1 MVVTDPIADFLIRIK
16 NAYLV
21 KKKLVEMPWSKMK
34 EKMAEILV
42 KEGFLKSAKVNPEL
56 SRRVDGERPS
66 TTLGTSPEFIEGR
79 SRTVK
84 GEKFKILEL
93 ELKYEGK
100 KAALNEVKRI
110 SKPGVRIYEKVNKIP
125 KVRQGVGITIISTP
139 QGLMTDKEA
148 RKNHQGGEIICQ
160 IW

>member
-42 KEGFLKSAKVNPEL
+42 KEGFLKNAK
-56 SRRVDGERPS
+56 VDGEQ
-66 TTLGTSPEFIEGR
+66 

-84 GEKFKILEL
+84 GEKSQFKILEL

-100 KAALNEVKRI
+100 KAVLNEVKRI

>member
-34 EKMAEILV
+34 GKMAEMLV
-42 KEGFLKSAKVNPEL
+42 KEGFLKSAKVK
-56 SRRVDGERPS
+56 S
-66 TTLGTSPEFIEGR
+66 
-79 SRTVK
+79 
-84 GEKFKILEL
+84 EKFKTLEL

-100 KAALNEVKRI
+100 RPAITEVKRI

-139 QGLMTDKEA
+139 QGLMTDKQA
-148 RKNHQGGEIICQ
+148 RKNHQGGEVICQ

>member
-16 NAYLV
+16 NACLV

-42 KEGFLKSAKVNPEL
+42 KEGFLKSAKV
-56 SRRVDGERPS
+56 
-66 TTLGTSPEFIEGR
+66 
-79 SRTVK
+79 K
-84 GEKFKILEL
+84 GEKFKILAL
-93 ELKYEGK
+93 ELKYGGK
-100 KAALNEVKRI
+100 RPAITEVKRI

>member
-21 KKKLVEMPWSKMK
+21 KKKLVEMPWSKIK
-34 EKMAEILV
+34 EKMAQILV
-42 KEGFLKSAKVNPEL
+42 KEGFLKSAKV
-56 SRRVDGERPS
+56 
-66 TTLGTSPEFIEGR
+66 
-79 SRTVK
+79 RT
-84 GEKFKILEL
+84 ENSKFKILEL

-100 KAALNEVKRI
+100 KAVLNEVKRI
-110 SKPGVRIYEKVNKIP
+110 SKPGVRIYTKFNKIAR
-125 KVRQGVGITIISTP
+125 VRQGVGITIVSTP
-139 QGLMTDKEA
+139 KGLMTDKEA

>member
-34 EKMAEILV
+34 EKMAEMLV
-42 KEGFLKSAKVNPEL
+42 KEGFLKSAKV
-56 SRRVDGERPS
+56 
-66 TTLGTSPEFIEGR
+66 
-79 SRTVK
+79 K
-84 GEKFKILEL
+84 GEKSQFKILEL

-100 KAALNEVKRI
+100 KAVLNEVKRI

>member
-34 EKMAEILV
+34 EKMAEMLV
-42 KEGFLKSAKVNPEL
+42 KEGFLKSA
-56 SRRVDGERPS
+56 RVS
-66 TTLGTSPEFIEGR
+66 TEKS
-79 SRTVK
+79 
-84 GEKFKILEL
+84 KFKILEL
-93 ELKYEGK
+93 ELKYGGK
-100 KAALNEVKRI
+100 RPAITEVKRI
-110 SKPGVRIYEKVNKIP
+110 SKPGVRIYGKVSKIP
-125 KVRQGVGITIISTP
+125 KVRQGVGITIVSTP

>member
-1 MVVTDPIADFLIRIK
+1 
-16 NAYLV
+16 
-21 KKKLVEMPWSKMK
+21 KKP
-34 EKMAEILV
+34 AI
-42 KEGFLKSAKVNPEL
+42 
-56 SRRVDGERPS
+56 
-66 TTLGTSPEFIEGR
+66 T
-79 SRTVK
+79 
-84 GEKFKILEL
+84 
-93 ELKYEGK
+93 
-100 KAALNEVKRI
+100 EVKRI